1 MANEHALA
9 RNEALFREVN
19 ERIAELTEANEA
31 GGGDAIA
38 FVCECSSLECGAQ
51 VALTLVEYAAVRA
64 RPEVFAVVPGHERLD
79 VERVVDER
87 RGCLVIEKLGEAGD
101 VAEELA

>member
-1 MANEHALA
+1 VADEHALA

-19 ERIAELTEANEA
+19 ERIAELTEANDA
-31 GGGDAIA
+31 GGGDAVA

-51 VALTLVEYAAVRA
+51 IALTLVEYATVRA

-79 VERVVDER
+79 VERVVGE
-87 RGCLVIEKLGEAGD
+87 GHGYLVIEKLGEAGD
-101 VAEELA
+101 VAEQLA